1 MLRRGAGGERVV
13 GVGAL
18 GDLAARGVSRSI
30 LVQHHPR
37 RGVVPLPI
45 APQPR
50 ARLVAAALVAASF
63 ACAPGQSPE
72 PIVGLEPVAAVPLD
86 AFGAQIALV
95 SDDIAC
101 FPDRY
106 EFTVMCYDRSGER
119 LGVWGREGEGPGEF
133 QSPITVRRWLDG
145 QVAVFDIG
153 AERMTLFEPTGRMIS
168 EARVPGWA
176 TSPGVY
182 GNRVSYVDLGGRRLV
197 ELDVESGRVLWER
210 VDYMTIG
217 ETETECGRKSMG
229 VPTPQGGWV
238 FPACRREL
246 VFLEH
251 RDDAAVTVV
260 RAPNY
265 VEEFPNRRDIEIMRS
280 NLESTALQGAFG
292 VPHPSRREQHIADY
306 AARPKDWFM
315 DSFSMK
321 FDSDNRLWIGTQHDR
336 SAFSYIDVWTGTEY
350 SGSVRVR
357 DRLVGFDILG
367 PTLVTVVMRPPG
379 RNGISKQ
386 AIDWYDIGGV
396 EFGPGG

>member
-1 MLRRGAGGERVV
+1 MEETPLHS
-13 GVGAL
+13 L
-18 GDLAARGVSRSI
+18 GDASGLDAKPLRCSSC
-30 LVQHHPR
+30 LV
-37 RGVVPLPI
+37 
-45 APQPR
+45 
-50 ARLVAAALVAASF
+50 VAAALVAASF

-86 AFGAQIALV
+86 AFGA
-95 SDDIAC
+95 
-101 FPDRY
+101 
-106 EFTVMCYDRSGER
+106 
-119 LGVWGREGEGPGEF
+119 
-133 QSPITVRRWLDG
+133 
-145 QVAVFDIG
+145 
-153 AERMTLFEPTGRMIS
+153 

-265 VEEFPNRRDIEIMRS
+265 
-280 NLESTALQGAFG
+280 
-292 VPHPSRREQHIADY
+292 
-306 AARPKDWFM
+306 
-315 DSFSMK
+315 
-321 FDSDNRLWIGTQHDR
+321 
-336 SAFSYIDVWTGTEY
+336 
-350 SGSVRVR
+350 
-357 DRLVGFDILG
+357 LG

-396 EFGPGG
+396 EFGPGGQSP

>member
-1 MLRRGAGGERVV
+1 M
-13 GVGAL
+13 
-18 GDLAARGVSRSI
+18 
-30 LVQHHPR
+30 
-37 RGVVPLPI
+37 
-45 APQPR
+45 
-50 ARLVAAALVAASF
+50 
-63 ACAPGQSPE
+63 
-72 PIVGLEPVAAVPLD
+72 PLD

-229 VPTPQGGWV
+229 VPTPQG
-238 FPACRREL
+238 
-246 VFLEH
+246 
-251 RDDAAVTVV
+251 VT
-260 RAPNY
+260 
-265 VEEFPNRRDIEIMRS
+265 RRDRKTGS
-280 NLESTALQGAFG
+280 WTAS
-292 VPHPSRREQHIADY
+292 P
-306 AARPKDWFM
+306 
-315 DSFSMK
+315 
-321 FDSDNRLWIGTQHDR
+321 
-336 SAFSYIDVWTGTEY
+336 
-350 SGSVRVR
+350 
-357 DRLVGFDILG
+357 
-367 PTLVTVVMRPPG
+367 
-379 RNGISKQ
+379 
-386 AIDWYDIGGV
+386 
-396 EFGPGG
+396 